1 MKLLYVVQRY
11 GTEVAG
17 GAEFACKAFATRL
30 SARDHRVEVLTTCAA
45 SYATWENF
53 YSEGVSEMNGLKVH
67 RLPVLSPRD
76 DDKFGSF
83 IARMAWDRGRVP
95 LHLQKEWMRLQ
106 GPQVPDLGPWLHDRA
121 GEFDAVIFFTYLYYT
136 AWAGLKAASGL
147 TTTILHPTAHDEP
160 PIYLPLF
167 DLMFR
172 LPSGLALFTKEEAEL
187 IQRRFRSRIPSSV
200 IGIGTD
206 LQPSADEASFR
217 ERYGLAERPYLVFVG
232 RLDPYKGSDEL
243 FDFFAAYKSRNP
255 GPLAL
260 VVVGEPVKP
269 LPPHPDVIVTG
280 FVEES
285 VKTSAL
291 AGCFALVQP
300 SYFESFSMVLTE
312 AWALA
317 KPALVQGHCKVL
329 DGQVRRAGGGIPYS
343 GYAEFE
349 AALDMLFEDEDL
361 RRELGEAGRRFVK
374 KNYSWEVVLTRYERF
389 LNAMIGL

>member
-1 MKLLYVVQRY
+1 MQRY

-17 GAEFACKAFATRL
+17 GAEFACRAFATRL
-30 SARDHRVEVLTTCAA
+30 SARKHQVEVLTTCAA

-53 YSEGVSEMNGLKVH
+53 YPEGVSELDGLKVH

-76 DDKFGSF
+76 DDRFGSL

-121 GEFDAVIFFTYLYYT
+121 GEFDAVICFTYLYYT

-206 LQPSADEASFR
+206 LHPPSDEASFR

-243 FDFFAAYKSRNP
+243 FDFFAAYKRRNP

-300 SYFESFSMVLTE
+300 SYFESFSMVLSE

-317 KPALVQGHCKVL
+317 KPALIQGHCKVL
-329 DGQVRRAGGGIPYS
+329 DGQARRAGGGIPYS

-349 AALDMLFEDEDL
+349 AALDMLSEDEEL
-361 RRELGEAGRRFVK
+361 RRELGEAGRRFVQ

-389 LNAMIGL
+389 LRAMISL